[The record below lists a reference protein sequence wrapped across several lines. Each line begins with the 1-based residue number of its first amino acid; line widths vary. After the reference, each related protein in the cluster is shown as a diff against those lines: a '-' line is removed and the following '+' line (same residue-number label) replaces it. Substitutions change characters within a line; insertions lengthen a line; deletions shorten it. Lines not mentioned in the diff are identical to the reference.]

1 MSIIVINFIIS
12 IKRILSVLIKNK
24 NKIKYIFS
32 LFLILFLLDQNDS
45 YINQLFKD
53 ILNKKKIFTFW
64 EPHEKIPGYIRLC
77 IETWKKNLPEYEIII
92 LDYKSLKNYLSET
105 LLSKII
111 CKNMSIAKQADAIRV
126 ALLKIYGGI
135 WMDADTIIINGE
147 FLKGLE
153 NFELAMIGKGN
164 VQNIGFIFSRIN
176 STILNDWLKIIIIRV
191 NKFKQTIKK
200 VNFQNELKN
209 FYTWNYLGNGII
221 DCILTNVSATK
232 FKRINRDE
240 INALPEI
247 KYFNNSSFSSI
258 RRYIYFYFQ
267 KRDLQSILNN
277 SKSILLLH
285 NSWSPSKYKKMSQQ
299 EFLKQDILLSRLLKH
314 ILNKY

>member
-1 MSIIVINFIIS
+1 MPIIVINIIIS
-12 IKRILSVLIKNK
+12 IKKILSDLIKYK

-32 LFLILFLLDQNDS
+32 LFLILFLLAQNDS

-92 LDYKSLKNYLSET
+92 LDYKSLKNYISET

-153 NFELAMIGKGN
+153 NFELAMIGKSN
-164 VQNIGFIFSRIN
+164 AQNKYIQNIIN
-176 STILNDWLKIIIIRV
+176 FFLTHY
-191 NKFKQTIKK
+191 F
-200 VNFQNELKN
+200 
-209 FYTWNYLGNGII
+209 WNYKWK
-221 DCILTNVSATK
+221 A
-232 FKRINRDE
+232 
-240 INALPEI
+240 
-247 KYFNNSSFSSI
+247 
-258 RRYIYFYFQ
+258 FQ
-267 KRDLQSILNN
+267 
-277 SKSILLLH
+277 
-285 NSWSPSKYKKMSQQ
+285 
-299 EFLKQDILLSRLLKH
+299 
-314 ILNKY
+314 

>member
-1 MSIIVINFIIS
+1 
-12 IKRILSVLIKNK
+12 
-24 NKIKYIFS
+24 
-32 LFLILFLLDQNDS
+32 
-45 YINQLFKD
+45 
-53 ILNKKKIFTFW
+53 
-64 EPHEKIPGYIRLC
+64 
-77 IETWKKNLPEYEIII
+77 
-92 LDYKSLKNYLSET
+92 
-105 LLSKII
+105 
-111 CKNMSIAKQADAIRV
+111 MSIAKQADAIRV

-164 VQNIGFIFSRIN
+164 AQHIGFIFSRIN
-176 STILNDWLKIIIIRV
+176 STILNDWLKIIILRV

-200 VNFQNELKN
+200 MNFQNELKK
-209 FYTWNYLGNGII
+209 FYTWSYLGNGII
-221 DCILTNVSATK
+221 DNILTNVSAAK

-240 INALPEI
+240 INAFPEI
-247 KYFNNSSFSSI
+247 KYFDNTSFSSI

-267 KRDLQSILNN
+267 KRDLQTVLNN

>member
-1 MSIIVINFIIS
+1 MPIIVFNFINS
-12 IKRILSVLIKNK
+12 KKKILSVLIKNK
-24 NKIKYIFS
+24 NKIEYIFS
-32 LFLILFLLDQNDS
+32 LFLVLFFIYQKDS
-45 YINQLFKD
+45 YINQLPKD
-53 ILNKKKIFTFW
+53 ILNNKKIFTFW
-64 EPHEKIPGYIRLC
+64 EPQEKIPGYIRLC

-92 LDYKSLKNYLSET
+92 LDYKSLKNYISET

-135 WMDADTIIINGE
+135 WMDSDTIIINGE

-164 VQNIGFIFSRIN
+164 MQHIGFIFSHIN
-176 STILNDWLKIIIIRV
+176 STILKDWLKIIIIRV
-191 NKFKQTIKK
+191 NKFKQTIKNL
-200 VNFQNELKN
+200 NFQNELKR
-209 FYTWNYLGNGII
+209 FYTWDYLGNGII
-221 DCILTNVSATK
+221 DRILTNISATK
-232 FKRINRDE
+232 FKRINKDE

-247 KYFNNSSFSSI
+247 KYFKNSSFSPI
-258 RRYIYFYFQ
+258 RKYTLFYFQ
-267 KRDLQSILNN
+267 KRDIQLVLNN

-285 NSWSPSKYKKMSQQ
+285 NSWSPSKYKKMSRQ
-299 EFLKQDILLSRLLKH
+299 EFLKQDILLSRLLKY